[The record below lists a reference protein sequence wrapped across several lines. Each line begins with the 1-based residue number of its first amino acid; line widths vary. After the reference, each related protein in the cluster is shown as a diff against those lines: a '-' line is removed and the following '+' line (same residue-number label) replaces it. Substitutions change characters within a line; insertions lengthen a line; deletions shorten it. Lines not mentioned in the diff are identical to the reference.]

1 MLMVYCNGCGYI
13 PLTMSDEGTR
23 RTSPDAHSAAHG
35 YLHGL
40 RASVGNNASAYG
52 FSVTITAT
60 MALLSS
66 LRGTPTAP
74 EIAAFA
80 GGAVAAFAVV
90 ELVVSRG
97 FTRGMEDEPASVKE
111 LGSSISILSVGVAIG
126 CAYATGRFVGGFVAW
141 PLGSFVT
148 TAAYLFLFGAE
159 LSLAHHI
166 QRRRTNNS
174 G

>member
-1 MLMVYCNGCGYI
+1 MGEEDI
-13 PLTMSDEGTR
+13 P
-23 RTSPDAHSAAHG
+23 RTSREEDAQSVARG

-40 RASVGNNASAYG
+40 RSSVGNNASAYG

-66 LRGTPTAP
+66 VRGSPTAL
-74 EIAAFA
+74 EIVAFA

-97 FTRGMEDEPASVKE
+97 FTRGMEDEPSSVKE
-111 LGSSISILSVGVAIG
+111 LGSSISLLSVGGAIG
-126 CAYATGRFVGGFVAW
+126 CAYVAGRLVGGFLAW
-141 PLGSFVT
+141 PVGSLVA
-148 TAAYLFLFGAE
+148 TAAYLFLFGVE
-159 LSLAHHI
+159 LSLAHRI
-166 QRRRTNNS
+166 QRGRA